1 MKQTIRRFACALC
14 VLCLLVSVTACGNTD
29 ETVKVERTV
38 TVKTVGGMP
47 LDGIM
52 VRFYSDEAAE
62 QLVWAGETNKNGQLV
77 FNAPEGV
84 LTAVVENVP
93 TGYDAESTYR
103 VGTTDPVIV
112 LKAAPADASALSS
125 TVFTLGDVMCNFTV
139 EAVGHT
145 GKPTD
150 SSVTQTYR
158 LSELLQDK
166 KAVVLNF
173 WFENCGPCRMEF
185 PFLQEAYEQYAD
197 DVAVLA
203 INPLDGT
210 PMSVTAYA
218 ADLGL
223 TFPVAA
229 GDPVW
234 AQALSLSAYPTT
246 VVIDRYGM
254 IAMIHKGAITET
266 ATFAKIFDHFTAE
279 DYVQHTARNLDDI

>member
-1 MKQTIRRFACALC
+1 MMKQTIRRFACALC

-29 ETVKVERTV
+29 ETVKVERSV

-62 QLVWAGETNKNGQLV
+62 QLVWAGETDKNGQLV

-125 TVFTLGDVMCNFTV
+125 TVFALGDVMCDFTV

-158 LSELLQDK
+158 
-166 KAVVLNF
+166 
-173 WFENCGPCRMEF
+173 
-185 PFLQEAYEQYAD
+185 
-197 DVAVLA
+197 
-203 INPLDGT
+203 
-210 PMSVTAYA
+210 
-218 ADLGL
+218 
-223 TFPVAA
+223 
-229 GDPVW
+229 
-234 AQALSLSAYPTT
+234 
-246 VVIDRYGM
+246 
-254 IAMIHKGAITET
+254 
-266 ATFAKIFDHFTAE
+266 
-279 DYVQHTARNLDDI
+279 

>member
-1 MKQTIRRFACALC
+1 MKQTIRRFTCALC
-14 VLCLLVSVTACGNTD
+14 ALCLLLSVTACGNTD

-38 TVKTVGGMP
+38 TVQTVGGMP

-62 QLVWAGETNKNGQLV
+62 QLVWAGETDKNGQLV
-77 FNAPEGV
+77 FKAPDGV
-84 LTAVVENVP
+84 LTAVVENAP

-112 LKAAPADASALSS
+112 LEAKPADASALSS
-125 TVFTLGDVMCNFTV
+125 TVFTLGDVMCDFTV

-145 GKPTD
+145 GEPTD
-150 SSVTQTYR
+150 SSVTQTYT

-197 DVAVLA
+197 EVAVLA

-210 PMSVTAYA
+210 PLSVAAYA

-229 GDPVW
+229 GDSVW

-266 ATFAKIFDHFTAE
+266 ETFTKIFDHFTAE